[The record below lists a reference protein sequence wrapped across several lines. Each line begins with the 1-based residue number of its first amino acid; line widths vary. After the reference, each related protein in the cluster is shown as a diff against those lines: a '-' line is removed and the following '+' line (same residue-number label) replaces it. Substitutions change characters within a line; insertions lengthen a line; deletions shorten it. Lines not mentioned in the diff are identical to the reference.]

1 MRTVVFA
8 MAALVMAAPAV
19 AQTQAGSGGT
29 VATGQ
34 GDLPQSTGEAGTT
47 ADGERR
53 ICRRIEVESSSRMSL
68 RRVCMTS
75 KEWKAYERNSR

>member
-1 MRTVVFA
+1 MRMVIFA

-19 AQTQAGSGGT
+19 AQPQSGSGST

-34 GDLPQSTGEAGTT
+34 SNLPQSTGEAGTT
-47 ADGERR
+47 ASGERR
-53 ICRRIEVESSSRMSL
+53 ICRRIEVESSSHMSM

-75 KEWKAYERNSR
+75 REWKAHERSR